1 MKVSSKC
8 LFAIL
13 TIVLGVLFLVLKAQ
27 VVGIT
32 MTVLGVVLIVAAVL
46 DLLQKQYVPC
56 AVKAVI
62 GVLIIVFGWTL
73 TSIALY
79 VMSAILLIYGIL
91 QLYEAIKANKR
102 GKNLWKTI
110 LLYAQPVAIVVAAIF
125 LLVNQGGAISWA
137 FIVAGI
143 FLIVEG
149 AIGLINCLKAKK

>member
-13 TIVLGVLFLVLKAQ
+13 TIVLGVLFLVLKSSI
-27 VVGIT
+27 VGIT

-46 DLLQKQYVPC
+46 DLLQKQYVPS

-62 GVLIIVFGWTL
+62 GIIIIVFGWTL
-73 TSIALY
+73 TSVALY
-79 VMSAILLIYGIL
+79 VMSAILLVYGIL

-102 GKNLWKTI
+102 GKNVWKTI

>member
-1 MKVSSKC
+1 MKISSKW
-8 LFAIL
+8 LFPIL
-13 TIVLGVLFLVLKAQ
+13 AIVLGVLFIVLKGT
-27 VVGIT
+27 VMNI
-32 MTVLGVVLIVAAVL
+32 MLTVLGVVLIVAAVL

-56 AVKAVI
+56 AIKAVI
-62 GVLIIVFGWTL
+62 GIIIIVFGWTL
-73 TSIALY
+73 TSVALY
-79 VMSAILLIYGIL
+79 VMSAILLVYGIL

-102 GKNLWKTI
+102 GKNVWKTI

-125 LLVNQGGAISWA
+125 LLVSQNTAISWI